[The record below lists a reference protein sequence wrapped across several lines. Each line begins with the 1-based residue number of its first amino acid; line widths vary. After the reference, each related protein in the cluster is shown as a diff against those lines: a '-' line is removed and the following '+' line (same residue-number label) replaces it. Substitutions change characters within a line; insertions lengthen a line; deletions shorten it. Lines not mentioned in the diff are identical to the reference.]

1 MLSKSIQFKLLL
13 AIGLL
18 FCNTGFGQDVS
29 DYFHTASQQY
39 IYGKTEECKQTIATA
54 LSIYPNDKKLIAL
67 RDKIKEEEKKKQQN
81 QQNNNQQDKKDD
93 QQKQKQKEQEQQK
106 NISQED
112 ANRIL
117 EAMQNEEK
125 ELQKKLK
132 MEKVRKEKGKTLKNW

>member
-1 MLSKSIQFKLLL
+1 MLSKSIPFKLFL
-13 AIGLL
+13 AMGLL
-18 FCNTGFGQDVS
+18 FSNTGFSQDVS
-29 DYFHTASQQY
+29 DYFHTASKQF
-39 IYGKTEECKQTIATA
+39 IHGKTEECKQTIATA

-67 RDKIKEEEKKKQQN
+67 RDKIKDEEKKKQQN
-81 QQNNNQQDKKDD
+81 QQNQDQQQNKKDE
-93 QQKQKQKEQEQQK
+93 QQKEKEQQK